1 MDMQTPRGLYIFG
14 GVGRG
19 KSMLMDLFFDEVDIE
34 RKRRIHFHEFM
45 QEAHELIHEW
55 RQGNKNSKMLEPIGP
70 TAARLAEKN
79 WLLCFDEFE
88 VRDIADAMI
97 LSRLFG
103 AMFDLGVVV
112 IATSNRHPD
121 DLYKYGL
128 QRDLFLPF
136 ISIIKERL
144 EIFHLTDGI
153 DYRLDRLKEM
163 AAYLE
168 PCNSGTT
175 SSLERIF
182 DELTD
187 GRLGKPEKIEFKGRR
202 IFVPRADGLIAFFGF
217 SDLCEKPLGAG
228 DFLAIANRYRS
239 VIISDVPIMTDTSRD
254 AIRRFIIM
262 IDCFYDNRIHLIV
275 SAAAAPMKLYSG
287 EDWRFEF
294 GRTISRLMEMQS
306 IEYIERARREGSL
319 DVESS
324 EK

>member
-1 MDMQTPRGLYIFG
+1 MGNGQ
-14 GVGRG
+14 
-19 KSMLMDLFFDEVDIE
+19 SMV
-34 RKRRIHFHEFM
+34 
-45 QEAHELIHEW
+45 
-55 RQGNKNSKMLEPIGP
+55 
-70 TAARLAEKN
+70 
-79 WLLCFDEFE
+79 
-88 VRDIADAMI
+88 
-97 LSRLFG
+97 
-103 AMFDLGVVV
+103 
-112 IATSNRHPD
+112 
-121 DLYKYGL
+121 
-128 QRDLFLPF
+128 
-136 ISIIKERL
+136 
-144 EIFHLTDGI
+144 
-153 DYRLDRLKEM
+153 
-163 AAYLE
+163 
-168 PCNSGTT
+168 
-175 SSLERIF
+175 
-182 DELTD
+182 
-187 GRLGKPEKIEFKGRR
+187 GKPEKIEFKGRG